1 MGKYLQFKLLQHSK
15 HNSTALNNYDFFC
28 NMVVHESPSL
38 FIKDPQKFL
47 SHVLVV

>member
-15 HNSTALNNYDFFC
+15 HNFFC